1 MLIVPCKDRF
11 GVEGTNAVRR
21 RVSEARGFWHDRQRD
36 CVPDPSCQPMAA
48 KPKADAAP
56 KRLNRTV
63 DIAEALKGALD
74 PAMRKRG
81 FASRDILTHWAAM
94 APKPYDTVTVPDRLT
109 WPRGER
115 GADGATLYLRCAPGH
130 ALALQHEGPLIARSV
145 NRYFG
150 YLLVANCR
158 ISTEPFSAR
167 SEQKPEPLP
176 LPDTARQEVGAAVEA
191 VEDDGVREALRAL
204 GHALH
209 TRRKA

>member
-1 MLIVPCKDRF
+1 
-11 GVEGTNAVRR
+11 
-21 RVSEARGFWHDRQRD
+21 
-36 CVPDPSCQPMAA
+36 MAE

-63 DIAEALKGALD
+63 EIAEALKGALD

-94 APKPYDTVTVPDRLT
+94 APKPYDQVAVPDRLV

-130 ALALQHEGPLIARSV
+130 ALALSHEGPLIAKAV

-150 YLLVANCR
+150 YLLIANCR
-158 ISTEPFSAR
+158 LSAEPFSAH
-167 SEQKPEPLP
+167 SAEKAEAPELP
-176 LPDTARQEVGAAVEA
+176 ETARQEVGEA
-191 VEDDGVREALRAL
+191 VERVEDQGVKEALRQL
-204 GHALH
+204 GHALRS
-209 TRRKA
+209 RRKA

>member
-1 MLIVPCKDRF
+1 
-11 GVEGTNAVRR
+11 
-21 RVSEARGFWHDRQRD
+21 
-36 CVPDPSCQPMAA
+36 MAG
-48 KPKADAAP
+48 KPKAEAEP

-63 DIAEALKGALD
+63 DIAEAIKGALE

-94 APKPYDTVTVPDRLT
+94 APKPYDQVAIPDRLV

-115 GADGATLYLRCAPGH
+115 GAEGATLYLRCAPGH
-130 ALALQHEGPLIARSV
+130 ALAVQHEAPLIARSV

-158 ISTEPFSAR
+158 LSAEPFSPSSDEPEQPAPL
-167 SEQKPEPLP
+167 SE
-176 LPDTARQEVGAAVEA
+176 TARLAVGEA
-191 VEDDGVREALRAL
+191 VEEVQDEGVKEALRAL

-209 TRRKA
+209 GRRKA

>member
-1 MLIVPCKDRF
+1 
-11 GVEGTNAVRR
+11 
-21 RVSEARGFWHDRQRD
+21 
-36 CVPDPSCQPMAA
+36 MAA
-48 KPKADAAP
+48 KPKADAEP

-63 DIAEALKGALD
+63 DIAEALKHALD

-94 APKPYDTVTVPDRLT
+94 APKPYDAVTVPDKLV

-130 ALALQHEGPLIARSV
+130 ALAVQHEGPMIARSV

-150 YLLVANCR
+150 YLLVAGCR
-158 ISTEPFSAR
+158 ISTEPFSAP
-167 SEQKPEPLP
+167 SEKKPKTVPLP
-176 LPDTARQEVGAAVEA
+176 EAARQEIGETVEK
-191 VEDDGVREALRAL
+191 VEDDGVKEALRAL

>member
-1 MLIVPCKDRF
+1 
-11 GVEGTNAVRR
+11 
-21 RVSEARGFWHDRQRD
+21 
-36 CVPDPSCQPMAA
+36 MAA

-94 APKPYDTVTVPDRLT
+94 APKPYDSVTVPDRLV

-115 GADGATLYLRCAPGH
+115 GSDGATLYLRCAPGH
-130 ALALQHEGPLIARSV
+130 ALALSHEGQRIAQSI

-158 ISTEPFSAR
+158 ISAEPFSPHSAPKDDTVPLTEPAR
-167 SEQKPEPLP
+167 HAIGS
-176 LPDTARQEVGAAVEA
+176 AVEK
-191 VEDDGVREALRAL
+191 VEDDGLRDALRQLGQAL
-204 GHALH
+204 Y
-209 TRRKA
+209 TRKKG

>member
-1 MLIVPCKDRF
+1 
-11 GVEGTNAVRR
+11 
-21 RVSEARGFWHDRQRD
+21 
-36 CVPDPSCQPMAA
+36 MAP
-48 KPKADAAP
+48 KPKPKQKTDAEP

-63 DIAEALKGALD
+63 DIAEALKHALD

-81 FASRDILTHWAAM
+81 FASRDIITHWAAM
-94 APKPYDTVTVPDRLT
+94 APKPYDAVTVPDKLV

-130 ALALQHEGPLIARSV
+130 ALALQHEGPMIARSI

-158 ISTEPFSAR
+158 ISAAPFSMHSDEKA
-167 SEQKPEPLP
+167 KPKPLP
-176 LPDTARQEVGAAVEA
+176 ETARQQVSEA
-191 VEDDGVREALRAL
+191 VEKVGDDGVKEALRAL

>member
-1 MLIVPCKDRF
+1 
-11 GVEGTNAVRR
+11 
-21 RVSEARGFWHDRQRD
+21 
-36 CVPDPSCQPMAA
+36 MAA

-56 KRLNRTV
+56 KRLYRTV
-63 DIAEALKGALD
+63 DIAEALKHTLD

-94 APKPYDTVTVPDRLT
+94 APKPYDTVTIPDRLV

-130 ALALQHEGPLIARSV
+130 ALALQHDGPLIARSI

-158 ISTEPFSAR
+158 ISSEPFSLH
-167 SEQKPEPLP
+167 SEEKPQPAAV
-176 LPDTARQEVGAAVEA
+176 PDTARQEVAAAVDKVA
-191 VEDDGVREALRAL
+191 DDGVKEALRTL
-204 GHALH
+204 GLALH
-209 TRRKA
+209 GRRKA

>member
-1 MLIVPCKDRF
+1 
-11 GVEGTNAVRR
+11 
-21 RVSEARGFWHDRQRD
+21 
-36 CVPDPSCQPMAA
+36 MAP
-48 KPKADAAP
+48 KPKAEAEP

-94 APKPYDTVTVPDRLT
+94 APKPYDQVTIPDRLA

-130 ALALQHEGPLIARSV
+130 AMAVQHEGPLIARAV

-158 ISTEPFSAR
+158 ISAEQFSRAVK
-167 SEQKPEPLP
+167 EQVKAPPLP
-176 LPDTARQEVGAAVEA
+176 EAARREVGEAVEA
-191 VEDDGVREALRAL
+191 VGDEGVKEALRQL
-204 GHALH
+204 GHALRA
-209 TRRKA
+209 RRKP

>member
-1 MLIVPCKDRF
+1 
-11 GVEGTNAVRR
+11 
-21 RVSEARGFWHDRQRD
+21 
-36 CVPDPSCQPMAA
+36 MAP
-48 KPKADAAP
+48 KPKADAEP

-63 DIAEALKGALD
+63 DIAEALKHALD

-81 FASRDILTHWAAM
+81 FASRDIITHWAAM
-94 APKPYDTVTVPDRLT
+94 APKPYDQVTVPDRLV

-130 ALALQHEGPLIARSV
+130 ALALQHEGPMIARAI

-158 ISTEPFSAR
+158 ISAEPFSVH
-167 SEQKPEPLP
+167 SEEKPQAAAV
-176 LPDTARQEVGAAVEA
+176 PDAARQQVGAAVEK
-191 VEDDGVREALRAL
+191 VEDDGVKEALRAL

-209 TRRKA
+209 ARRKA

>member
-1 MLIVPCKDRF
+1 
-11 GVEGTNAVRR
+11 
-21 RVSEARGFWHDRQRD
+21 
-36 CVPDPSCQPMAA
+36 MAP
-48 KPKADAAP
+48 KPKADAEP

-63 DIAEALKGALD
+63 DIAEALKHALD

-81 FASRDILTHWAAM
+81 FASRDIITHWAAM
-94 APKPYDTVTVPDRLT
+94 APKPYDQVTVPDRLV

-130 ALALQHEGPLIARSV
+130 ALALQHEGPMIARAI

-158 ISTEPFSAR
+158 ISAEPFSVH
-167 SEQKPEPLP
+167 SEEKPQPAAV
-176 LPDTARQEVGAAVEA
+176 PDAARQQVGAAVEK
-191 VEDDGVREALRAL
+191 VEDDGVKEALRAL

-209 TRRKA
+209 ARRKA

>member
-1 MLIVPCKDRF
+1 
-11 GVEGTNAVRR
+11 
-21 RVSEARGFWHDRQRD
+21 
-36 CVPDPSCQPMAA
+36 MAP
-48 KPKADAAP
+48 KPKAEAEP

-94 APKPYDTVTVPDRLT
+94 APKPYDEVTVPDRLA

-130 ALALQHEGPLIARSV
+130 AMAVQHEGPLIARAV

-158 ISTEPFSAR
+158 ISAEPFSRAVK
-167 SEQKPEPLP
+167 EEVKAPPLP
-176 LPDTARQEVGAAVEA
+176 EAARREVGEAVEA
-191 VEDDGVREALRAL
+191 VGDEGVKEALRQL
-204 GHALH
+204 GHALRA
-209 TRRKA
+209 RRKP